1 VSERL
6 TRLPWV
12 DADTIKTDAP
22 KRQVR
27 LKLKDPAQFNLD
39 EVKQSLGSRYNSG
52 VKLLAG
58 PTTQ

>member
-12 DADTIKTDAP
+12 DADTIKTDPP

-27 LKLKDPAQFNLD
+27 FTLKPGAQFSLED
-39 EVKQSLGSRYNSG
+39 VKKTLGARYNDG
-52 VKLLAG
+52 VKLLVG